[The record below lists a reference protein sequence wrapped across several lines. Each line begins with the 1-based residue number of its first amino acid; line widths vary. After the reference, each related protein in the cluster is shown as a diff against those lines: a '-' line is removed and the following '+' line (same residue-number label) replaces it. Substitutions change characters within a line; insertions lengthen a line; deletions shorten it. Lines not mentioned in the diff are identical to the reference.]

1 MNLLQRFWRPEPDYR
16 LPALHGGLALP
27 RNKPG
32 LPLSGETH
40 TLPLPEQ
47 LVLPLLNY
55 RRETLTPLVTV
66 GQQISQGQ
74 ALADGVVASASGCI
88 KAIEPRPI
96 LHPSCRAELCVV
108 LSPDGDTQVCTA
120 VHPAQDTLT
129 VERLAACGVTG
140 LGGAGFATSEKL
152 AAAQRL
158 PGPLDTLLINAV
170 ECEPMISCDEALMMC
185 EAPAIIEAISVLAA
199 LTHCRRCVLAIE
211 NDKLAAITALQTA
224 LARHPCPVE
233 LQLLPPVY
241 PSGAER
247 TLIQRI
253 TGHRLAAGERP
264 ADRGILCIN
273 VATALAARQAQ
284 RGFALTSR
292 VMTIAGESCVNPL
305 NVRVAFG
312 TSVADVLRL
321 TGNQPLRGT
330 ARIRAG
336 GPLSG
341 FDVSELAA
349 PVTATTNSIGL
360 HRLAAAEH
368 EQSCI
373 RCGACSD
380 VCPEQL
386 VPQQL
391 YWYAR
396 ADHLE
401 GAQRFGLDSC
411 IECGCCDIVCPSA
424 IPLTAAF
431 RHAKDARREQ
441 KRQEDAAAVAEQR
454 YLAREQ
460 RLAQRAAAREA
471 RRLAAKAEL
480 TASSDPIADALAR
493 ARARR
498 KPRANQGASADDTTS
513 PDRQS

>member
-1 MNLLQRFWRPEPDYR
+1 M
-16 LPALHGGLALP
+16 
-27 RNKPG
+27 
-32 LPLSGETH
+32 
-40 TLPLPEQ
+40 
-47 LVLPLLNY
+47 LPLLNY
-55 RRETLTPLVTV
+55 RRETLTPLVAV
-66 GQQISQGQ
+66 GQPIRQGQ
-74 ALADGVVASASGCI
+74 ALAEGVVASASGCI
-88 KAIEPRPI
+88 VAIEPRPI

-108 LSPDGDTQVCTA
+108 IRPDTDTQVAAAT
-120 VHPAQDTLT
+120 HPIHSTLT
-129 VERLAACGVTG
+129 VERLAACGVSG

-152 AAAQRL
+152 AATQRL
-158 PGPLDTLLINAV
+158 TRPLDTLLINAV

-185 EAPAIIEAISVLAA
+185 EAPAIIEAISA
-199 LTHCRRCVLAIE
+199 LMDITHCRRCVLAIE
-211 NDKLAAITALQTA
+211 NDKLAAIAALQAA
-224 LARHPCPVE
+224 LAHHPYKIK
-233 LQLLPPVY
+233 LQLLPPIY

-247 TLIQRI
+247 TLIQRV
-253 TGHRLAAGERP
+253 TGHQLAAGERP

-292 VMTIAGESCVNPL
+292 VVTVAGESCVNPV

-321 TGNQPLRGT
+321 TGNQPLHDT
-330 ARIRAG
+330 TRIRVG

-341 FDVSELAA
+341 FDVSELEA
-349 PVTATTNSIGL
+349 PVTATTNCIGL
-360 HRLAAAEH
+360 HPLSVANR

-386 VPQQL
+386 LPQQL

-396 ADHLE
+396 ADHLD

-431 RHAKDARREQ
+431 RYAKDARREQ
-441 KRQEDAAAVAEQR
+441 QRQDDAAAAAEQR

-460 RLAQRAAAREA
+460 RLAQRTAAREE
-471 RRLAAKAEL
+471 RRLAAKAKL
-480 TASSDPIADALAR
+480 TTSSDPIADALAR
-493 ARARR
+493 ARSRR
-498 KPRANQGASADDTTS
+498 KSRANHGASADDTTS
-513 PDRQS
+513 PDGQS

>member
-1 MNLLQRFWRPEPDYR
+1 MNLLRHFWRPDPDFR
-16 LPALHGGLALP
+16 LPAVQGGLALP

-32 LPLSGETH
+32 LPLSGEIH
-40 TLPLPEQ
+40 PLPLPDQ

-55 RRETLTPLVTV
+55 RRETLIPLVAV
-66 GQQISQGQ
+66 GQSISRGQ
-74 ALADGVVASASGCI
+74 ALADGIVASASGCI
-88 KAIEPRPI
+88 TAIEPRPI
-96 LHPSCRAELCVV
+96 LHSSGRAELCVV
-108 LSPDGDTQVCTA
+108 IRPDVDVQVCSA
-120 VHPAQDTLT
+120 MLPAQDTLT
-129 VERLAACGVTG
+129 VERLAACGVSG

-152 AAAQRL
+152 AAAQRSTK
-158 PGPLDTLLINAV
+158 PLELLLINAV

-185 EAPAIIEAISVLAA
+185 EAPAIIEAISNLAT
-199 LTHCRRCVLAIE
+199 LTRCRRCVLAIE
-211 NDKLAAITALQTA
+211 HDKPAAIAALQAA
-224 LARHPCPVE
+224 LARYPGPFE

-253 TGHRLAAGERP
+253 TGHPLAAGERP
-264 ADRGILCIN
+264 VDRGILCIN

-292 VMTIAGESCVNPL
+292 VITIAGESCVNPV

-321 TGNQPLRGT
+321 TGNQPARDAT
-330 ARIRAG
+330 RIRAG

-341 FDVSELAA
+341 FDVTDLAA
-349 PVTATTNSIGL
+349 PVTATTNCIAL
-360 HRLAAAEH
+360 HPLSVADH
-368 EQSCI
+368 EQPCI
-373 RCGACSD
+373 RCSACSD

-386 VPQQL
+386 IPQQL

-396 ADHLE
+396 ADHLD

-441 KRQEDAAAVAEQR
+441 QRQDDAAAVAEQR
-454 YLAREQ
+454 YHAREQ
-460 RLAQRAAAREA
+460 RLAQRAADREA

-480 TASSDPIADALAR
+480 TASNDPIADALAR
-493 ARARR
+493 ARSRR
-498 KPRANQGASADDTTS
+498 KPRANQGASADDATR
-513 PDRQS
+513 PDGQS